1 VQLKSTKLASL
12 LLTLA
17 LAGSAGTGLAQST
30 TDGSAPALSAS
41 TDQSVPPD
49 NSGKNIRD
57 RAPNAVTPFTQS
69 NNRTDV
75 EITRRIRRALVKDKS
90 LSMMAKNV
98 KVITNDGTVT
108 LRGPVKSERERATI
122 ADYAGQIAGAGNV
135 TDLLE
140 VAGR

>member
-1 VQLKSTKLASL
+1 
-12 LLTLA
+12 
-17 LAGSAGTGLAQST
+17 
-30 TDGSAPALSAS
+30 
-41 TDQSVPPD
+41 VPPD